1 MSLFWKRE
9 REARQLIEQYF
20 LACDQAMQQFERAID
35 VYLSEG
41 DSEAFT
47 ALDERVRACES
58 EADRLRNEAAR
69 LLYGRTLLPESRGD
83 LLGLLEAFDRM
94 PNLAETVTF
103 MLYTQRIAV
112 PDPFRERFRELI
124 QASLDAYRLVRE
136 VVDLLLSN
144 PDDVDARVPLVSA
157 KESAAD
163 ELERSFIHDVFRS
176 ELEKADMILLREL
189 VGRAGGIADSAER
202 VARRIDI
209 LSFKRRI

>member
-9 REARQLIEQYF
+9 REARQLIERYF
-20 LACDQAMQQFERAID
+20 VACDQAMEQFERAID
-35 VYLSEG
+35 VYLAEG
-41 DSEAFT
+41 DSDAFT

-58 EADRLRNEAAR
+58 EADRLRNEAER
-69 LLYGRTLLPESRGD
+69 LLYRRSLLPESRGD

-103 MLYTQRIAV
+103 MLYTQRIAI
-112 PDPFRERFRELI
+112 PEAFRETFRKLV

-136 VVDLLLSN
+136 VVDLLLSH
-144 PDDVDARVPLVSA
+144 PDDVDARVPLVGA
-157 KESAAD
+157 KETAAD
-163 ELERSFIHDVFRS
+163 DLERAFIHDVFRS
-176 ELEKADMILLREL
+176 DLEKADMILLRQL
-189 VGRAGGIADSAER
+189 VGRVGGIADSAER